1 MCKSHLILVLQE
13 ICISAA
19 WVNKREENKH
29 VCVYMFACVHKLTT
43 MPTKLT
49 TLVLLFV
56 VIVFSLLVIAIV
68 AFCVG
73 VVAAAAVCG

>member
-1 MCKSHLILVLQE
+1 MYV
-13 ICISAA
+13 CI
-19 WVNKREENKH
+19 
-29 VCVYMFACVHKLTT
+29 YMFACVHKLTT

-56 VIVFSLLVIAIV
+56 VMVFSLLVIAIV

-73 VVAAAAVCG
+73 DVVVAAVCG